1 MRVLLTNNSFALRAG
16 SELYVRDVAIELM
29 QRGHCPVAY
38 STRLGSVADELRAAT
53 VPVVRSLESLG
64 EAPDI
69 IHGQHHYETLTAMM
83 WFPETP
89 AISYCHGWLP
99 WEEAPL
105 RFPRI
110 LRYVAV
116 DELCRERLIV
126 EGGIPAERIEL
137 ILNFFDKR
145 RFPPRTP
152 LPSSPRL
159 ALAFSNELSDSNDLP
174 KLREACAQCGIELHA
189 IGKASG
195 ASEPDPGRLL
205 ARYDVVFAKARSA
218 IEAMAVG
225 TAVVLCAPGRM
236 GTMVSSE
243 NFALFRRSNFGI
255 RTLSRP
261 IEVDSLVA
269 ELRKYDPADAA
280 AVSQAARDNCE
291 LQTAVDQILDLYQ
304 RVIDEARSMP
314 LIPSAE
320 AERAAA
326 RYLEQSAPH
335 YKANSDER
343 LSAEQRLGALQGEIS
358 ALRSSATWRWT
369 QGVLQNRLVQRLFGP
384 VIRSVAERGT
394 R

>member
-1 MRVLLTNNSFALRAG
+1 MRVLLTNNGFGLRAG

-53 VPVVRSLESLG
+53 VPVIRSLESLG

-145 RFPPRTP
+145 RFPRRTP

-159 ALAFSNELSDSNDLP
+159 ALAFSNEFSDSNDLP

-195 ASEPDPGRLL
+195 ATEPDPGRLL
-205 ARYDVVFAKARSA
+205 TRYDVVFAKARSA
-218 IEAMAVG
+218 IEAMAAG

-243 NFALFRRSNFGI
+243 NFALYRRSNFGI

-261 IEVDSLVA
+261 IEVDALVA
-269 ELRKYDPADAA
+269 ELRKYDPAGAA
-280 AVSQAARDNCE
+280 AVSQAAHDNCE

-304 RVIDEARSMP
+304 RVIDEARSTP
-314 LIPSAE
+314 LIRSAE

-343 LSAEQRLGALQGEIS
+343 LGAEQRLGALQDEIS

-369 QGVLQNRLVQRLFGP
+369 QGVLHNRLVQWLFGP